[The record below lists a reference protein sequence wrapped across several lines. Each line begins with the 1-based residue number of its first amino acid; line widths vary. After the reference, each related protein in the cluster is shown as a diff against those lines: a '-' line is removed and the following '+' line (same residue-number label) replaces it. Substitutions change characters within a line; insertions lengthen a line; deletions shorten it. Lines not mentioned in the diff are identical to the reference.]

1 MLQGVHA
8 DTIIFADY
16 HHTRSS
22 LLGGGSL
29 LSQSGREIELQGTPP
44 RRFRVRAR
52 ALREVGKAFSWELQ
66 LHEGRYGSAPVMT
79 VDLTFA
85 PYAANTKVTLRG
97 TTARNLSP
105 ASATQDERSR
115 RLANQYARALLD
127 RIAGGIEAWSPT
139 TTPPSSPATSPIRL
153 TKNASN
159 RAKSSKS
166 AV

>member
-44 RRFRVRAR
+44 RRFRVRVR
-52 ALREVGKAFSWELQ
+52 GMREVGKAISCELQ
-66 LHEGRYGSAPVMT
+66 LHEGKQGSAPLMA

-85 PYAANTKVTLRG
+85 PDNANTRVRLRG
-97 TTARNLSP
+97 ATARNLSP
-105 ASATQDERSR
+105 ASPTQDDLSR

-127 RIAGGIEAWSPT
+127 QIANGIEAP
-139 TTPPSSPATSPIRL
+139 
-153 TKNASN
+153 
-159 RAKSSKS
+159 RAGSDRSTEHRETANSVHHKRG
-166 AV
+166 